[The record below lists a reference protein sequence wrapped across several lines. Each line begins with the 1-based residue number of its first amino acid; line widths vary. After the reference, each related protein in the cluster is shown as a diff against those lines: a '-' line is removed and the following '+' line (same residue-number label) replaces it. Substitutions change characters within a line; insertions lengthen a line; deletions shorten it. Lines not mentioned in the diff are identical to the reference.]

1 MKRLRWS
8 GELDRPPGRFGLST
22 ASAGAL
28 AAAAAAIAL
37 AAVLAAALGAS
48 EHDIIILFG
57 INAVLVVGLQ
67 AFVGNTGIMSF
78 GHVAFMGLGAYTA
91 GILTVPA
98 AEKSVFLID
107 LPGFL
112 RSTTVP
118 VVFAVFVGGLVA
130 LACGLVVGPLVVRL
144 PEATASIMT
153 FALLVVMNN
162 VFQNAT
168 SFTRGNQ
175 TFIGVPQAASF
186 ALVFGSFAAM
196 VVLTAGL
203 KWSPLGLRARAVRE
217 DSISAE
223 SSGIR
228 VTTARLWP
236 FAISAFVTGV
246 GGALW
251 ALDVTAFSSN
261 SFYLSQSI
269 GAIAMLILGGYRSV
283 TGAIVGASVM
293 SVWLELVRHVENGLD
308 VGALHVRALPGL
320 SQLFLG
326 LALVIVLRWRP
337 AGLVGARELQVTVGN
352 SSGTQTEDAESS
364 GDVSRAASAGG

>member
-1 MKRLRWS
+1 MTRLRLS
-8 GELDRPPGRFGLST
+8 SALDRPLGRLGVLSGT
-22 ASAGAL
+22 AGVLLATAGAVLL
-28 AAAAAAIAL
+28 AGIL
-37 AAVLAAALGAS
+37 DMALGAS

-91 GILTVPA
+91 GIFTVPV
-98 AEKSVFLID
+98 AEKAVFLSG

-112 RSTTVP
+112 QTTTLP
-118 VVFAVFVGGLVA
+118 IVVAVLAAGLVA

-144 PEATASIMT
+144 PESTASIVT

-186 ALVFGSFAAM
+186 ALVFGSLAVSVA
-196 VVLTAGL
+196 LTAAL
-203 KWSPLGLRARAVRE
+203 KWSPIGLRARAVRE
-217 DSISAE
+217 DAVSAE
-223 SSGIR
+223 SSGIHVAR
-228 VTTARLWP
+228 ARLWP
-236 FAISAFVTGV
+236 FALSAFVTGL

-261 SFYLSQSI
+261 SFFLSQSI
-269 GAIAMLILGGYRSV
+269 GAIAMMILGGYRSI
-283 TGAIVGASVM
+283 TGGIVGATLM
-293 SVWLELVRHVENGLD
+293 SIWLELVRHVENGLT
-308 VGALHVRALPGL
+308 VGSLHVRPLPGL

-326 LALVIVLRWRP
+326 LAIILVLRWRP
-337 AGLVGARELQVTVGN
+337 AGLVGARELQLRLAPPATA
-352 SSGTQTEDAESS
+352 AEEPEA
-364 GDVSRAASAGG
+364 SRAASAGG